1 MSLDL
6 IPFSKSYVTSSAG
19 QYLDEVLESRALEGE
34 GKFTALCENVV
45 SLLVDMPQTLL
56 TSSCTDA
63 LEMASMLLDLGPGDE
78 VILPSFTF
86 TSAAIAV
93 VKFGAIPVF
102 VDVDPDT
109 FNIRPECIL
118 NAISKRTKAVS
129 ILNYAGYGVEIESI
143 RSHLIDQDISVIED
157 NAHGLGG
164 YLGNSSLG
172 SLGDISTQ
180 SYHGTKNIHCGE
192 GGSISFKSEN
202 YASKAHTLRQKGTN
216 RRDFKNGLI
225 SKYTWVGQGSSFLP
239 SELQTA
245 FLYSQL
251 QKFQEIQ
258 SARMKIWDRYYSEIN
273 KRDFFQFPSGNPK
286 YRHTAHIFYLTLP
299 NLEHREGLIKYL
311 RERGIQAVSH
321 YEPLH
326 LSEAGQKFGRSHS
339 GCNNSIQI
347 SATIIRLPIWVG
359 MSDLDVDRVIDAVN
373 SYRI

>member
-1 MSLDL
+1 MSLDF
-6 IPFSKSYVTSSAG
+6 IPFSKSYVTSSAT
-19 QYLDEVLESRALEGE
+19 QYLSEVLESRALEGE
-34 GKFTALCENVV
+34 GNFTALSENIV
-45 SLLVDMPQTLL
+45 SSIVDMPQTLL

-93 VKFGAIPVF
+93 AKFGAIPVF
-102 VDVDPDT
+102 VDVDPVT
-109 FNIRPECIL
+109 FNIRSECIL

-129 ILNYAGYGVEIESI
+129 ILNYAGYGVDLESI
-143 RSHLIDQDISVIED
+143 RNHLIEQDISIIED

-164 YLGNSSLG
+164 YLGNASLG

-192 GGSISFKSEN
+192 GGSISIRSESYIN
-202 YASKAHTLRQKGTN
+202 KAHTLRQKGTN

-239 SELQTA
+239 SELQAA
-245 FLYSQL
+245 FLFSQL
-251 QKFQEIQ
+251 QEFQEIQ
-258 SARMKIWDRYYSEIN
+258 SVRMKIWNRYFSEIH
-273 KRDFFQFPSGNPK
+273 KHDFLQFPSDNPK

-299 NLEHREGLIKYL
+299 SVEYRDGMIKHL
-311 RERGIQAVSH
+311 RDLGIQAVSH

-326 LSEAGQKFGRSHS
+326 LSEAGRKFGKSHS
-339 GCNNSIQI
+339 ECSNSVQI
-347 SATIIRLPIWVG
+347 SATILRLPIWVE
-359 MSDLDVDRVIDAVN
+359 MSDLQVDRIIEAIN